1 MEILPEK
8 LKYYQKSLGELAPT
22 LSEDKK
28 KLSKTA
34 DKTVLYST
42 FIFFWGLEV
51 FRRFAKI

>member
-42 FIFFWGLEV
+42 FIFF
-51 FRRFAKI
+51 